1 MPTTIVFDIGNVL
14 LAWDM
19 RNLFAKLAP
28 ADELAHI
35 IENVCP
41 VSWHT
46 TLDGG
51 ACYADAIAQRVALY
65 PQYAALIEAYDPRWQ
80 ETIIGPI
87 HGSVALLEELR
98 AVGLPT
104 YAITNFPAE
113 KFDETCSLYPFL
125 QGFQGV
131 VVSGRERMMKP
142 DPAIFELFLE
152 RYELAAQDCV
162 FIDDSPANVAA
173 ATALGFTA
181 VHFVDPQTL
190 RAELAALGLPV

>member
-19 RNLFAKLAP
+19 RHLFAKLAP
-28 ADELAHI
+28 ADELDHI
-35 IENVCP
+35 IANVCP
-41 VSWHT
+41 VSWHA

-51 ACYADAIAQRVALY
+51 ATYADAIAQRVALY

-80 ETIIGPI
+80 ETIIGLI
-87 HGSVALLEELR
+87 HGSVALLKELR
-98 AVGLPT
+98 AAGLPT

-113 KFDETCSLYPFL
+113 KFDETCALYPFL

-152 RYELAAQDCV
+152 RYELAARDCV
-162 FIDDSPANVAA
+162 FIDDSPANI
-173 ATALGFTA
+173 ATAKALGFTA
-181 VHFVDPQTL
+181 LHFVDPQTL
-190 RAELAALGLPV
+190 RADLLALGFPV

>member
-28 ADELAHI
+28 ADELDHI
-35 IENVCP
+35 VENVCP

-51 ACYADAIAQRVALY
+51 ATYSDAIAQRVALY
-65 PQYAALIEAYDPRWQ
+65 PEHAALIEAYDPRWQ
-80 ETIIGPI
+80 ETISGPI

-98 AVGLPT
+98 AAGLPI

-113 KFDETCSLYPFL
+113 KFDETCALYPFL
-125 QGFQGV
+125 QGFLGV
-131 VVSGRERMMKP
+131 VVSGREHMMKP

-152 RYELAAQDCV
+152 RYELAARDCV
-162 FIDDSPANVAA
+162 FIDDSPANI
-173 ATALGFTA
+173 ATARALGFTGL
-181 VHFVDPQTL
+181 HFVDPQTL
-190 RAELAALGLPV
+190 RAELGALGFPV